1 MTTNFPEFLSSVGK
15 GFLDESEALK
25 LLHQL
30 KKIFNILS
38 MILIF
43 INGKHLTVILL
54 RSKIQIS
61 YKNNPGAYRMKRF
74 FFLILFIPA
83 LFSFAA
89 QTEAQTIVDKTV
101 ATVGDGVGVPELI
114 TYSDLLWQLA
124 IQPNVPLTP
133 PTSED
138 LNRALQ
144 LLINQRLFALEAKRL
159 PRSRTTDAEIQEKI
173 KDVLA
178 QFSSTAE
185 FESRLRLV
193 GFDSVRDENFL
204 DIMRQRVA
212 IDKYLDFRFRSFIV
226 ITQEDEMKYYRD
238 VYTPDFRRRNPGL
251 LLPAF
256 DEVRVQINQALSEDR
271 VALEIERFLDEA
283 KRRSEIVVLS
293 EV

>member
-1 MTTNFPEFLSSVGK
+1 
-15 GFLDESEALK
+15 
-25 LLHQL
+25 
-30 KKIFNILS
+30 
-38 MILIF
+38 
-43 INGKHLTVILL
+43 
-54 RSKIQIS
+54 
-61 YKNNPGAYRMKRF
+61 MKRF
-74 FFLILFIPA
+74 FFLILFITA
-83 LFSFAA
+83 LLFFSAQIKA
-89 QTEAQTIVDKTV
+89 QTVVDKTV

-124 IQPNVPLTP
+124 LQPNVPLTP

-159 PRSRTTDAEIQEKI
+159 PGAEITEAEIQEKI

-178 QFSSTAE
+178 QFPSTAE
-185 FESRLRLV
+185 FERRLRLV
-193 GFDSVRDENFL
+193 GFDSVRDENFIE
-204 DIMRQRVA
+204 IMRQRVA

-238 VYTPDFRRRNPGL
+238 VYTPDFRKRNPGL
-251 LLPAF
+251 LLPPF
-256 DEVRVQINQALSEDR
+256 DEVRVQINQTLSEEK
-271 VALEIERFLDEA
+271 VAEEIEKFLDEA